1 MAQKRIY
8 RELHKG
14 KDLIYF
20 KVKVEQTDLDI
31 AARSMLRK
39 EALQL
44 VKRYR
49 NDIEEYIKRDKRFL
63 TSLTP
68 IPCLPDAPAIVR
80 RMCMAAHMAGVGP
93 MAAVAGAISEFV
105 GRELLKFSAEIIVEN
120 GGDIFIKSQRDR
132 LVGIYAGDSPLR
144 QKIGLKISAEDTPL
158 GICTSAGKIGH
169 SLSLGK
175 ADAVVIVS
183 KDTPLAD
190 AVATAV
196 GNIVRT
202 AGDIQKGI
210 SFARRIEGVLGAVI
224 IVEDKCGAWGH
235 VELVRL

>member
-132 LVGIYAGDSPLR
+132 LVGIYAGDSPLS

-196 GNIVRT
+196 GNIV
-202 AGDIQKGI
+202 
-210 SFARRIEGVLGAVI
+210 
-224 IVEDKCGAWGH
+224 
-235 VELVRL
+235 